1 MNGIQVGNRVK
12 GVVKK
17 RQDVLTVEQF
27 GPKLKRGAD
36 VETVQDASAERTAT
50 ELLREEEVAAPKTK
64 KAKQGKR

>member
-1 MNGIQVGNRVK
+1 MRDLHTF
-12 GVVKK
+12 
-17 RQDVLTVEQF
+17 REQF

-36 VETVQDASAERTAT
+36 EETVQDASAERTAT